1 MINWEKENDE
11 FYTVIAEAENL
22 TTLEQELTET
32 ITKIIELQL
41 FSSSKIVEF
50 YLDATN
56 GSYFIYEVENNGDR
70 IDESIT
76 VHFCALKIWEDYTN
90 SLDFETDMI
99 KTLENSVA
107 TLKSHNILL
116 PFPAVIRDEMNHTRE
131 LY

>member
-22 TTLEQELTET
+22 TTLEQELIET
-32 ITKIIELQL
+32 ITKIIELRL

>member
-41 FSSSKIVEF
+41 FISSKIVEF

-107 TLKSHNILL
+107 MLKSHNILL
-116 PFPAVIRDEMNHTRE
+116 PFPAVIRDEMGHKYE
-131 LY
+131 I

>member
-76 VHFCALKIWEDYTN
+76 VHFCALKIWENYTN
-90 SLDFETDMI
+90 SLDFETEMI

-107 TLKSHNILL
+107 TLKSTISFY
-116 PFPAVIRDEMNHTRE
+116 PFQ
-131 LY
+131 L